1 MSNEMVLALN
11 ARIQQARMA
20 CVISLVL
27 LIFTCIGWEWF
38 LAPLRSGGSWMVL
51 KALPLVAIL
60 PSIVKGRRYT
70 YQYSSMLILFYFTE
84 GVMRLFDADALSR
97 MCAGFEV
104 LFSVIFFVACLI
116 FCRNTRVPHE

>member
-97 MCAGFEV
+97 MCAG
-104 LFSVIFFVACLI
+104 LKCCSV
-116 FCRNTRVPHE
+116 

>member
-1 MSNEMVLALN
+1 MSNEVTLALN
-11 ARIQQARMA
+11 TRIQQERMS

-27 LIFTCIGWEWF
+27 LIAVCVAWESF

-51 KALPLVAIL
+51 KTLPLLAIL
-60 PSIVKGRRYT
+60 PSILKGRRYT

-97 MCAGFEV
+97 VCAGLEV
-104 LFSVIFFVACLI
+104 FFSVVFFVACLM
-116 FCRNTRVPHE
+116 FCRNTRVSHE

>member
-11 ARIQQARMA
+11 ARIQQARMV

>member
-1 MSNEMVLALN
+1 MSNEVTLALN
-11 ARIQQARMA
+11 ARIQQARML

-27 LIFTCIGWEWF
+27 LIAGCVAWESF

-51 KALPLVAIL
+51 KVLPLLAIL
-60 PSIVKGRRYT
+60 PSVLKGRRYT

-97 MCAGFEV
+97 VCAGLEV
-104 LFSVIFFVACLI
+104 FFSVVFFVACLM
-116 FCRNTRVPHE
+116 FCRNTRVSHE

>member
-1 MSNEMVLALN
+1 MNNEVALALN
-11 ARIQQARMA
+11 ARIQQARML

-27 LIFTCIGWEWF
+27 LIAVCVAWESF

-51 KALPLVAIL
+51 KALPLLAIL
-60 PSIVKGRRYT
+60 PSILKGRRYT

-97 MCAGFEV
+97 MCAGLEV

-116 FCRNTRVPHE
+116 FCRNTRVSHE

>member
-11 ARIQQARMA
+11 GRIQQARMA
-20 CVISLVL
+20 CMISLVL
-27 LIFTCIGWEWF
+27 LIFICIGWEWF

-51 KALPLVAIL
+51 KTLPLVAIL
-60 PSIVKGRRYT
+60 PGIVKGRRYT

-116 FCRNTRVPHE
+116 FCRNTRVSHE